1 MRIKIIL
8 SPYFEIYAMQI
19 LVRKKNIC
27 TNLSGNKVK
36 VAILGAGRIATDL
49 LIKVIRS
56 SFLECSVVVSR
67 SSDSK
72 GIKVAIENNIPV
84 AFNSIKYFID
94 NPDCCDIVFDTTT
107 AKAHLKHAP
116 ILNKLNK
123 FVVDLTPSGFGKI
136 CVPILN
142 ANECMTFKN
151 VNMITCSGQ
160 ATIPVISEILK
171 IQPDTEY
178 IEVVT
183 SASSIS
189 VGMATRENFDE
200 YIQTTKNA
208 AINFS
213 GLRNIKVL
221 ALVNPAKPPV
231 TMLNTIY
238 AIIKNPDMKAIKSA
252 VEKVVNTLRKY
263 VPGYKLVMEPTFQSG
278 KIILMIG
285 VEGLGDYLP
294 KFAGNLDIINCAA
307 INIAERFAQK
317 IKKKDPSSIS
327 LVM

>member
-1 MRIKIIL
+1 
-8 SPYFEIYAMQI
+8 MQI
-19 LVRKKNIC
+19 LVRKKN
-27 TNLSGNKVK
+27 LSIDLSDSKIK

-56 SFLECSVVVSR
+56 NFLECSIVVSR
-67 SSDSK
+67 SADSK
-72 GIKVAIENNIPV
+72 GIKIAEENNIPV
-84 AFNSIKYFID
+84 AFNSIQYFID
-94 NPDCCDIVFDTTT
+94 NPECCDIVFDTTT
-107 AKAHLKHAP
+107 ASAHLKHAP

-123 FVVDLTPSGFGKI
+123 FVIDLTPSGFGKC

-142 ANECMTFKN
+142 ADECMTFKN

-160 ATIPVISEILK
+160 ATIPIISEILK
-171 IQPDTEY
+171 VQPETEY
-178 IEVVT
+178 IEIVT

-189 VGMATRENFDE
+189 VGMATRENIDE
-200 YIQTTKNA
+200 YIQNTKSA

-238 AIIKNPDMKAIKSA
+238 AVIKNPDMRAIESA
-252 VEKVVNTLRKY
+252 VENVVDTLRNY
-263 VPGYKLVMEPTFQSG
+263 VPGYKLVMQPTFKSG

-307 INIAERFAQK
+307 INIAERYAHMVNEM
-317 IKKKDPSSIS
+317 DTSSIS
-327 LVM
+327 LTI